1 MDVLA
6 IILACSLY
14 PDDALVQELVAF
26 QSQGNPY
33 FVGDASTLQSRDGLT
48 SVEDAVRVADDMRDH
63 GGRPA
68 VGLLGIPLDWAA
80 RYGRAAA
87 EFFDACTNIAIGTA
101 ALAEYQD
108 LCSNQSLRP
117 SKSRSNSTH
126 QRTHRRL
133 ESPPLRSCIL
143 SHFAADL
150 GVTGKPAAILSAIA
164 SERAKGAP
172 SDVKEAPPARA
183 GIFGEG
189 PGSAVPTDV
198 WTDVTAR
205 VGVPARLPGPAFGR
219 SDSVSPAAPARSLK

>member
-14 PDDALVQELVAF
+14 PDDALVQQLVAF

-33 FVGDASTLQSRDGLT
+33 FVGDTSTLQSKDGLT
-48 SVEDAVRVADDMRDH
+48 SVGEAVRVANDMRDH

-68 VGLLGIPLDWAA
+68 VGMLGIPLYWAS
-80 RYGRAAA
+80 RYGRSAA

-101 ALAEYQD
+101 ALAEYHD
-108 LCSNQSLRP
+108 LCSNQSLRA
-117 SKSRSNSTH
+117 SKSRPKATH
-126 QRTHRRL
+126 QRRCRKL

-143 SHFAADL
+143 FRFAADL
-150 GVTGKPAAILSAIA
+150 GVTGKPAEILGAIA
-164 SERAKGAP
+164 SERAKGPPA
-172 SDVKEAPPARA
+172 DVRESPPARA

-189 PGSAVPTDV
+189 PGGAVPTEV

-205 VGVPARLPGPAFGR
+205 DGVPARLPEPAPRR
-219 SDSVSPAAPARSLK
+219 SDSVSPAAPVHSLE